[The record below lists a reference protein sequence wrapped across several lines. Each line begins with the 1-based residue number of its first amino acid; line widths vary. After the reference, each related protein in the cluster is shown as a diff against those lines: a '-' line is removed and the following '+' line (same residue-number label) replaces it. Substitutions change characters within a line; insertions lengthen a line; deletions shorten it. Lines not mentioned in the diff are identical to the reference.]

1 MGLLAVGLAS
11 ALGAFLGFR
20 QGIVRYR
27 AAMLMGLAGML
38 TAPLG
43 VLLAQHLPNRPL
55 MGGSRWC
62 SFTAPGACSSGLHSM
77 MIIPMACP
85 AR

>member
-55 MGGSRWC
+55 MGGVALVLIYSAWRMLNRPSLNDDHPDGVPC
-62 SFTAPGACSSGLHSM
+62 
-77 MIIPMACP
+77 
-85 AR
+85 